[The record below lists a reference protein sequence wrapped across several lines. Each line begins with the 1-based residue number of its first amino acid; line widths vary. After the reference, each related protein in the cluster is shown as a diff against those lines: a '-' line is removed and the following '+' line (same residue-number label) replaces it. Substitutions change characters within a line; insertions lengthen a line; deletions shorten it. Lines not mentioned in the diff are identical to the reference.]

1 MKTLRF
7 PFSVEHVSDQA
18 HRWLLKS
25 WRYLDELELQIV
37 RNCALAAKYR
47 VPRTATRVLN
57 HLGNG
62 WVYIPIAAALLEFER
77 ARALRIIGAAGLG
90 AALAHAIH
98 AVLKRSFCRR
108 RPFVRL
114 PSLVPLTRSLDR
126 YSFPSGHCM
135 TMTSVLVPVVV
146 AVPAVWPAA
155 AVSLCMLAGARLIS
169 SHHYV
174 SDVIVGSML
183 GAMTALPFASWLIP
197 P

>member
-7 PFSVEHVSDQA
+7 PFSVAHVSD
-18 HRWLLKS
+18 HVHMWLLKS
-25 WRYLDELELQIV
+25 LRYVDALELQIV

-62 WVYIPIAAALLEFER
+62 WIYIPIAAALLEFER
-77 ARALRIIGAAGLG
+77 ARAMRIIGAACLG

-98 AVLKRSFCRR
+98 AVLKRSVCRR

-135 TMTSVLVPVVV
+135 TMASVLVPVVF
-146 AVPAVWPAA
+146 ATPAVWPTA
-155 AVSLCMLAGARLIS
+155 AVSICMLAGARLIS

-174 SDVIVGSML
+174 SDVIFGSML
-183 GAMTALPFASWLIP
+183 GAIAALPFANWLIP

>member
-1 MKTLRF
+1 MKALHF
-7 PFSVEHVSDQA
+7 PFSLERLSDQA
-18 HRWLLKS
+18 RIWLLKS
-25 WRYLDELELQIV
+25 LRYVDALELEIV
-37 RNCALAAKYR
+37 RNCAVAANYR

-62 WVYIPIAAALLEFER
+62 WIYIPIAAALLEFEH
-77 ARALRIIGAAGLG
+77 ARAPRIIGAACLA

-114 PSLVPLTRSLDR
+114 PTLVPLTRSLDR

-135 TMTSVLVPVVV
+135 TMTSVLVPVVF
-146 AVPAVWPAA
+146 ATPAVWPAA

-174 SDVIVGSML
+174 SDVIFGSML
-183 GAMTALPFASWLIP
+183 GAVVALPFANWLIP